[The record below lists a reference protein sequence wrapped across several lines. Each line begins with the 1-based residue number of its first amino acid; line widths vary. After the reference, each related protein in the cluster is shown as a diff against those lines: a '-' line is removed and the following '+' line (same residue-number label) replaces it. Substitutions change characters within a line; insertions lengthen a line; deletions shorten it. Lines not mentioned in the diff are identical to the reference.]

1 MAKEALA
8 EEKIVGLAEKPH
20 FYGHR
25 DRLRERFMADFGES
39 LPDYELLE
47 LLLFQIIPRR
57 DVKPLAKEMVARF
70 GSFAEVIA
78 APVERLQEFKGM
90 GENSAIALKTYYAAA
105 KRLARQQVLEKS
117 ILSNRQSVIDYCRIS
132 MAYEGNEQFRILFL
146 NNKNIL
152 IADELQ
158 QVGTVNHTP
167 VYPREVM
174 KSALAHGA
182 TALILVHNHPS
193 GDPTPSRDD
202 IEMTKRLRDAGK
214 PVGVAIHDHF
224 IIGKNGVVSLQE
236 EGLI

>member
-1 MAKEALA
+1 MSTKPQ
-8 EEKIVGLAEKPH
+8 GLAEKPH

-25 DRLRERFMADFGES
+25 DRLRDRFLADFGES

-57 DVKPLAKEMVARF
+57 DVKPLAKDLIARF
-70 GSFAEVIA
+70 GSFAETIA
-78 APVERLQEFKGM
+78 APVEQLQEFNGM
-90 GENSAIALKTYYAAA
+90 GEISAVALKTYYAAA
-105 KRLARQQVLEKS
+105 KRLARQQVLEKP
-117 ILSNRQSVIDYCRIS
+117 ILSNRQAVIDYCRVS
-132 MAYEGNEQFRILFL
+132 MAYEDKEQFRILFL

-167 VYPREVM
+167 VYAREVI
-174 KSALAHGA
+174 KSALARNA

-202 IEMTKRLRDAGK
+202 IEMTKKLKDAGK
-214 PVGVAIHDHF
+214 AVGVAIHDHF
-224 IIGKNGVVSLQE
+224 IVGKNGVTSFQE
-236 EGLI
+236 SGLI